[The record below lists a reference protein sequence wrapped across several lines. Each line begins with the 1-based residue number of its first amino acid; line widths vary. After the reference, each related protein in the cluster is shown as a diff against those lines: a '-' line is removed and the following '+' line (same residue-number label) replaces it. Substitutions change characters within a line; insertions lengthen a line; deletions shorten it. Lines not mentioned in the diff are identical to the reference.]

1 MVFIDRY
8 LIYISGII
16 VHYVILRDW
25 EMYVIEYIM
34 LLYDKN
40 ISITRRRSTGLP
52 YQRMKE
58 PINVWWDNDYTRFV
72 LDQHA

>member
-34 LLYDKN
+34 LLYDKKSFN
-40 ISITRRRSTGLP
+40 
-52 YQRMKE
+52 
-58 PINVWWDNDYTRFV
+58 
-72 LDQHA
+72 